1 MFSKEK
7 NRIRLNLLLR
17 NFLYHSLFWIISMF
31 FFVFLS
37 GYEDVFTGLFRNISF
52 TQIHVKIIFSALSIA
67 FLFTISDL
75 LFSDRIMRF
84 APIRLIL
91 ILRSLLYFSIGAFLL
106 ILSSHTVET
115 LYNVQTFE
123 EIQKLLPKFEKGVLR
138 FMVYFFMSCYLN
150 TFLKEMVKKVGK
162 GNFRNWVLGFMNKPR
177 EEERIF
183 MFIDMKDST
192 TIAERFKH
200 KKFSHLVQDVFND
213 MAIVDNYQGQIYQY
227 LGDGAIISWYVN
239 KGLKNNNFL
248 NAFFAFTELVEKR
261 SRYYSRKYGLKPK
274 FKAGLHVGKTMVL
287 QVGRIRRDISYNG
300 DALNTTARIEGM
312 CNTYKQNL
320 LISGDLFDIMLDR
333 DGFVFKNVESVKLKG
348 KRKATEIYAVRKKH
362 VRSKPS
368 KQ

>member
-1 MFSKEK
+1 M
-7 NRIRLNLLLR
+7 L
-17 NFLYHSLFWIISMF
+17 
-31 FFVFLS
+31 FFVFLT
-37 GYEDVFTGLFRNISF
+37 GYDEVFSGLFRNVLVD
-52 TQIHVKIIFSALSIA
+52 QIQLKVLLSAISIA

-84 APIRLIL
+84 APIRLVL
-91 ILRSLLYFSIGAFLL
+91 VLRSILYFSIGTTLL
-106 ILSSHTVET
+106 ILSSHTIDA
-115 LYNVQTFE
+115 LNKMHSIE
-123 EIQKLLPKFEKGVLR
+123 ELKHLLPKFEDGVLR
-138 FMVYFFMSCYLN
+138 FIVYFFLSCYLN

-227 LGDGAIISWYVN
+227 LGDGAIISWSVN

-261 SRYYSRKYGLKPK
+261 SRYYKRRYGLIPK
-274 FKAGLHVGKTMVL
+274 FKAGLHIGKTMVL

-312 CNTYKQNL
+312 CNTFKQNL
-320 LISGDLFDIMLDR
+320 LISGNLFDIMLQR
-333 DGFVFKNVESVKLKG
+333 DGFLFKNVESVKLKG
-348 KRKATEIYAVRKKH
+348 KRKATEIYSVKKKKLVKRKE
-362 VRSKPS
+362 
-368 KQ
+368 